1 MENLKI
7 ILKKSGWVSMLESIL
22 FAILGIILVCRPEG
36 TVKMITGIIGT
47 IFIVIG
53 FLKIINY
60 FSSNGIN
67 DFFNYDLIYGLTSI
81 VIGFVAMFYL
91 NIIASIFRI
100 IIGIWIVYTS
110 FVRIN
115 ASIQIKRVGS
125 GAWIYSLILALIMF
139 SCGLYVIINSNA
151 IIVSIG
157 IIMIVYAV
165 IDIIENII
173 FMKNVNEIL

>member
-1 MENLKI
+1 MENIKI
-7 ILKKSGWVSMLESIL
+7 ILKKSGWVSILESIV

-36 TVKMITGIIGT
+36 TVKMITGLLGA

-53 FLKIINY
+53 IFKIINY
-60 FSSNGIN
+60 FSSRGIN
-67 DFFNYDLIYGLTSI
+67 NFFNYNLIYGLTSI
-81 VIGFVAMFYL
+81 VIGFVAMFYM

>member
-1 MENLKI
+1 MESLKI
-7 ILKKSGWVSMLESIL
+7 ILKKNSWASILESL
-22 FAILGIILVCRPEG
+22 VFAILGIILVCRPEG
-36 TVKMITGIIGT
+36 TVKMITGVLGT

-53 FLKIINY
+53 ILKIINY
-60 FSSNGIN
+60 FSSKGVN

-81 VIGFVAMFYL
+81 VIGFIAMFYM
-91 NIIASIFRI
+91 NIIGSIFRI
-100 IIGIWIVYTS
+100 TIGIWIIYTS

-125 GAWIYSLILALIMF
+125 EVWIYSLILALIMF
-139 SCGLYVIINSNA
+139 SCGLYVVINSNA

-173 FMKNVNEIL
+173 FMKNVDETL

>member
-1 MENLKI
+1 MENLKR
-7 ILKKSGWVSMLESIL
+7 ILKKSGWVSTLESML

-36 TVKMITGIIGT
+36 TVKIITGLIGT

-53 FLKIINY
+53 ILKIINY
-60 FSSNGIN
+60 FSSKGIN
-67 DFFNYDLIYGLTSI
+67 DFFNYDLIYGLTTI

-125 GAWIYSLILALIMF
+125 GAWLYSLILALIMF
-139 SCGLYVIINSNA
+139 ACGVYVIINSKA

-165 IDIIENII
+165 IDIIEHII
-173 FMKNVNEIL
+173 FMKNVDKIL

>member
-7 ILKKSGWVSMLESIL
+7 ILKKYSWASILESMM

-36 TVKMITGIIGT
+36 TVKMITGVLVT
-47 IFIVIG
+47 IFIVKGI
-53 FLKIINY
+53 LKIINY
-60 FSSNGIN
+60 FSSKGIN

-81 VIGFVAMFYL
+81 FIGFVVMFYM
-91 NIIASIFRI
+91 NIIGSIFRI
-100 IIGIWIVYTS
+100 IIGIWIIYTS

-115 ASIQIKRVGS
+115 ASIQIKRFGS
-125 GAWIYSLILALIMF
+125 EAWIYSFILALIMF
-139 SCGLYVIINSNA
+139 ACGLYVVINSNA

-157 IIMIVYAV
+157 IIMIVYTV

-173 FMKNVNEIL
+173 FMKNVDKTL

>member
-7 ILKKSGWVSMLESIL
+7 ILKKYSWISILESMM

-36 TVKMITGIIGT
+36 TVKMITGILGT
-47 IFIVIG
+47 IFIVKGI
-53 FLKIINY
+53 LKIINY
-60 FSSNGIN
+60 FSSKRIN

-81 VIGFVAMFYL
+81 FIGFVVMFYMD
-91 NIIASIFRI
+91 IIGSIFRI
-100 IIGIWIVYTS
+100 IIGIWIIYTS

-115 ASIQIKRVGS
+115 ESIQIKRFGS
-125 GAWIYSLILALIMF
+125 EAWIYSIILALIMF
-139 SCGLYVIINSNA
+139 ACGLYVIINSNA

-157 IIMIVYAV
+157 IIMIVYTV

-173 FMKNVNEIL
+173 FMKNVDKTL

>member
-1 MENLKI
+1 MENLKR
-7 ILKKSGWVSMLESIL
+7 ILKKSGWVSTLESML

-36 TVKMITGIIGT
+36 TVKIITGLIGT

-53 FLKIINY
+53 ILKIINY
-60 FSSNGIN
+60 FSSKGIN
-67 DFFNYDLIYGLTSI
+67 DFFNYDLVYGLTSI
-81 VIGFVAMFYL
+81 VIGFVAIFYL

-125 GAWIYSLILALIMF
+125 EVWLYSLILALIMF
-139 SCGLYVIINSNA
+139 ACGVYVIINSNA

-165 IDIIENII
+165 IDIIEHII
-173 FMKNVNEIL
+173 FMKNVDKIL

>member
-1 MENLKI
+1 MESLKI
-7 ILKKSGWVSMLESIL
+7 ILKKNSWASILESL
-22 FAILGIILVCRPEG
+22 VFAILGIILVCRPEG
-36 TVKMITGIIGT
+36 TVKLITGVLGT

-53 FLKIINY
+53 ILKIINY
-60 FSSNGIN
+60 FSSKGVN

-81 VIGFVAMFYL
+81 VIGFIAMFYM
-91 NIIASIFRI
+91 NIIGSIFRI
-100 IIGIWIVYTS
+100 TIGIWIIYTS

-125 GAWIYSLILALIMF
+125 EVWIYSLILALIMF
-139 SCGLYVIINSNA
+139 SCGLYVVINSNA

-173 FMKNVNEIL
+173 FMKNVDETL